1 MDMTEFVNEVNDI
14 VNRLKTL
21 KARVRRKPVHYRL
34 REDMMIA
41 TVLDTTKTL
50 LESLV
55 RDLPGK

>member
-1 MDMTEFVNEVNDI
+1 MDMTEFVNEVNEI

-21 KARVRRKPVHYRL
+21 KASVRRQPVHYKL
-34 REDMMIA
+34 RDDMMIA

-55 RDLPGK
+55 RDLPSQ